1 MGAIPG
7 EAFFALGLPA
17 QLGEREVLELTDGAE
32 ALAAQ
37 LGMTICGG
45 DVTASAELFV
55 AVTAIGHADSADQ
68 LAYRDGVRPGDRIGV
83 TGALGG
89 SGAGHLLLERKAGGL
104 DADSGSELLRRHLR
118 PRPLIEAGR
127 ALAGAGVS
135 AMIDVSDGVA
145 SDAGHLARRSGVLIE
160 IGLAQ
165 LPLDEGVDAVARAA
179 GIDPAALAATAG
191 EDYELLFAAP
201 AQAAPRIEA
210 AAIAAGSPVT
220 WIGDAR
226 EGSGLRLLDE
236 AGEPRPLR
244 GWDHLVPPGRGA
256 GP

>member
-1 MGAIPG
+1 
-7 EAFFALGLPA
+7 
-17 QLGEREVLELTDGAE
+17 
-32 ALAAQ
+32 
-37 LGMTICGG
+37 
-45 DVTASAELFV
+45 
-55 AVTAIGHADSADQ
+55 
-68 LAYRDGVRPGDRIGV
+68 
-83 TGALGG
+83 
-89 SGAGHLLLERKAGGL
+89 
-104 DADSGSELLRRHLR
+104 
-118 PRPLIEAGR
+118 
-127 ALAGAGVS
+127 
-135 AMIDVSDGVA
+135 MIDVSDGVA

-201 AQAAPRIEA
+201 AQAVPRIEA
-210 AAIAAGSPVT
+210 AALAAGSPVT